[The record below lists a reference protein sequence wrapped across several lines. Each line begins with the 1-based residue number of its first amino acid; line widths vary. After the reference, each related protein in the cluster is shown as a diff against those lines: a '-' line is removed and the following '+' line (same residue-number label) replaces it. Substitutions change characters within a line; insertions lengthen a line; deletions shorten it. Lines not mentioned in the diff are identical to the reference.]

1 MKTRIPVVLA
11 LAAALAL
18 AACAPAQTADAPQN
32 VQTAETAPAQ
42 ETAPEPQTAGPAGA
56 FFTVEA
62 WNATEPVFNA
72 GDAYYMLDPTYH
84 LGYCLLTEIDYATA
98 EQRVVCRVPGCGHD
112 TDACPAYFPGKG
124 RELCVFTVGET
135 LYVYRPVVTMHY
147 EGSWDDYY
155 AEVVAPKL
163 QERPQGW
170 ETLTDEELLAY
181 CRGRYAEQS
190 APAGLYV
197 IEGDGTSR
205 RELTCTQDLA
215 NTTMRW
221 CDGAA
226 LYGYAY
232 DALPTG
238 NSAGYR
244 IALADGSVTTF
255 PLMQYEKIVGAQG
268 GRLLTS
274 RPVADAPLP
283 DPGQNWEA
291 YDAAMQ
297 NAVVEYDW
305 LDPAT
310 GARSKVLERP
320 RDASLYEDNGFCGLL
335 NGELIFEEQ
344 ELQDD
349 GTALGRSFCAY
360 DPAAGTWRDLLRP
373 LPDASMTLQHP
384 DAACPASSAAC
395 TAPYLWFTG
404 SSGWTE
410 DLTWVLDIRTGTLT
424 AVQQKLA
431 DAPYGPQA
439 VYPLAQTDDGRFLVR
454 TAYRGEGEPYDC
466 GLIAIDAFLQG
477 STDYTPVQM
486 LA

>member
-1 MKTRIPVVLA
+1 MKTRLPVVLA
-11 LAAALAL
+11 LAATLAL
-18 AACAPAQTADAPQN
+18 TACAPAQTADAPQN

-56 FFTVEA
+56 FFTVA
-62 WNATEPVFNA
+62 TWNATGPAFNA
-72 GDAYYMLDPTYH
+72 GDAYYMLDPTYR

-112 TDACPAYFPGKG
+112 TDACPAYFPGRG
-124 RELCVFTVGET
+124 DELCVFPVGET
-135 LYVYRPVVTMHY
+135 LYVYHRVATMHY

-197 IEGDGTSR
+197 IEGGGTSR
-205 RELTCTQDLA
+205 RALTCTQDLA

-226 LYGYAY
+226 LYGYSSGAFTMG
-232 DALPTG
+232 ART
-238 NSAGYR
+238 GYR
-244 IALADGSVTTF
+244 VSLADGSVTEF
-255 PLMQYEKIVGAQG
+255 PLQENEWPCGVMGQN
-268 GRLLTS
+268 LLVNQFFT
-274 RPVADAPLP
+274 DAPLP
-283 DPGQNWEA
+283 DPDQNREA
-291 YDAAMQ
+291 YDAALQ
-297 NAVVEYDW
+297 NGYYAFYL

-310 GARSKVLERP
+310 GVRTPLLVDRAIVSDTEFRGQAGGWLYFATMQRDDAGALTRIGLRAYDTATGQWQDIAGANGSILDAEARALP
-320 RDASLYEDNGFCGLL
+320 
-335 NGELIFEEQ
+335 
-344 ELQDD
+344 
-349 GTALGRSFCAY
+349 GTAAQEGR
-360 DPAAGTWRDLLRP
+360 WLWLE
-373 LPDASMTLQHP
+373 
-384 DAACPASSAAC
+384 SAAETPEAPN
-395 TAPYLWFTG
+395 TA
-404 SSGWTE
+404 
-410 DLTWVLDIRTGTLT
+410 WVLDRQSGERYAVTQTIETTAPVDRTMFAA
-424 AVQQKLA
+424 AV
-431 DAPYGPQA
+431 
-439 VYPLAQTDDGRFLVR
+439 TDDGRFLLPLR
-454 TAYRGEGEPYDC
+454 EKAPYTADYDY

>member
-1 MKTRIPVVLA
+1 MKTRLPVVLA
-11 LAAALAL
+11 LAATLAL
-18 AACAPAQTADAPQN
+18 TACAPAQTADAPQN
-32 VQTAETAPAQ
+32 VQTAESA
-42 ETAPEPQTAGPAGA
+42 ETAPEPQTAEPAGA

-62 WNATEPVFNA
+62 WNATEPIFNA

-170 ETLTDEELLAY
+170 ETLTDEELLIY

-197 IEGDGTSR
+197 IEGGGTSR
-205 RELTCTQDLA
+205 RALTCTQDLA

-283 DPGQNWEA
+283 DRNQNWEA

-297 NAVVEYDW
+297 NAVVEYGW

-310 GARSKVLERP
+310 GARSKILETPYQPQDGNVYLFRGLQGGK
-320 RDASLYEDNGFCGLL
+320 LYFHKEEHTSAGARLCG
-335 NGELIFEEQ
+335 IW
-344 ELQDD
+344 
-349 GTALGRSFCAY
+349 AY
-360 DPAAGTWRDLLRP
+360 DPAAGTWQAVVDPLAHDSMFLRWAGAATLPGTAEQAGRYLWLEGSRGSVLDLGWIW
-373 LPDASMTLQHP
+373 
-384 DAACPASSAAC
+384 DAAQN
-395 TAPYLWFTG
+395 
-404 SSGWTE
+404 E
-410 DLTWVLDIRTGTLT
+410 LT
-424 AVQQKLA
+424 AIQQTMA
-431 DAPYGPQA
+431 GDPYARP
-439 VYPLAQTDDGRFLVR
+439 VRSVAQTDDGRFLVR
-454 TAYRGEGEPYDC
+454 TAYQGEGESYDY
-466 GLIAIDAFLQG
+466 GLIDIDAFLQG

>member
-11 LAAALAL
+11 LAATLAL
-18 AACAPAQTADAPQN
+18 TACAPAQTADAPQN
-32 VQTAETAPAQ
+32 VQTAESA
-42 ETAPEPQTAGPAGA
+42 ETAPEPQTAEPAGA

-62 WNATEPVFNA
+62 WNATEPIFNA

-170 ETLTDEELLAY
+170 ETLTDEELLIY

-197 IEGDGTSR
+197 IEGGGTSR
-205 RELTCTQDLA
+205 REMTCTQDLA
-215 NTTMRW
+215 STFMHW

-283 DPGQNWEA
+283 DRNQNWEA

-297 NAVVEYDW
+297 NAVVEYGW

-310 GARSKVLERP
+310 GARSKILETPYQPQDGNVYLFRGLQGGK
-320 RDASLYEDNGFCGLL
+320 LYFHKEEHTSAGARLCG
-335 NGELIFEEQ
+335 IW
-344 ELQDD
+344 
-349 GTALGRSFCAY
+349 AY
-360 DPAAGTWRDLLRP
+360 DPAAGTWQAVVDPLAHDSMFLRWAGAATLPGTAEQAGRYLWLEGSRGSVLDLGWIW
-373 LPDASMTLQHP
+373 
-384 DAACPASSAAC
+384 DAAQN
-395 TAPYLWFTG
+395 
-404 SSGWTE
+404 E
-410 DLTWVLDIRTGTLT
+410 LT
-424 AVQQKLA
+424 AIQQTMA
-431 DAPYGPQA
+431 GDPYARP
-439 VYPLAQTDDGRFLVR
+439 VRSVAQTDDGRFLVR
-454 TAYRGEGEPYDC
+454 TAYQGEGESYDY
-466 GLIAIDAFLQG
+466 GLIDIDAFLQG